1 MLSTEE
7 NTMDF
12 QDLLFESNNLVN
24 RYLDG
29 AQEVLPEDWG
39 LDRRAAYRLFI
50 TDEVIAVTKD
60 SDRALQYYG
69 GFEYVGKDYRQE
81 IGDWVFYSAED
92 DRVAEHL
99 DRYKEEEPEEEVPA
113 Y

>member
-1 MLSTEE
+1 
-7 NTMDF
+7 MDF

-24 RYLDG
+24 RYL
-29 AQEVLPEDWG
+29 ARAAEVLPEDLG

-50 TDEVIAVTKD
+50 TDEVIAVTKNC
-60 SDRALQYYG
+60 DRTLQYYG
-69 GFEYVGKDYRQE
+69 GFEYVGKEYRQE

-92 DRVAEHL
+92 DRVGEHL
-99 DRYKEEEPEEEVPA
+99 DRYKEGELEEEVPA